1 MHTVR
6 TVLRFL
12 RRCWTGEDLTKA
24 TMVGGLAML
33 VGVLWGI
40 TTLVATVVHAIGLG
54 EPVPIIA
61 GVATSAAYLG
71 LGYVHDTR
79 ATRRRAASTISRAR
93 TSMLV
98 AAIGVERLVTRSGVV
113 VATDVDGLGQPRRL
127 WRYEDPVG
135 GARVVAVEVTNSTP
149 DPDGTRRS
157 YVIRV
162 PPDIRTCQAAVAWTF
177 GLSVAEYRPAAET

>member
-1 MHTVR
+1 MQAVR

-33 VGVLWGI
+33 VGLLWCI
-40 TTLVATVVHAIGLG
+40 TTFVATVVHAIGFG
-54 EPVPIIA
+54 EPVPIVV
-61 GVATSAAYLG
+61 GVATSAAYVSLG
-71 LGYVHDTR
+71 VVHDTR
-79 ATRRRAASTISRAR
+79 AARRRTSLALSRAR
-93 TSMLV
+93 TSLLV
-98 AAIGVERLVTRSGVV
+98 RAIGVERLVTRSGMV

-177 GLSVAEYRPAAET
+177 GLSVADYRPVTET